1 MYFFLFIFSVCVIGG
16 IIYAAKNPD
25 TWYYGVVI
33 ATVIPLFVWF
43 CVKAGY
49 AGILHNVV
57 PDREFIPEGQSYLT
71 TLWKVLKQ
79 EFVADAKSSGKAM
92 GKVASGTMIGTKNTA
107 KSILIKKYTEEEK
120 RAERAWLEENKNAIK
135 AMRKF
140 NLKEIPLGGSKRRAA
155 IALVAHTKFETFE
168 DVPLH
173 MLHKY
178 PFSDYARVAPS
189 DRRIDLKPTL
199 RDFQSSYVS
208 PKLST
213 IKEREEMRK
222 VYTDALRKKSKAYVE
237 KKSKRDNADMWRRR
251 KERELR
257 INEAERIGRQRRG
270 Y

>member
-16 IIYAAKNPD
+16 LIYAVKNPD

-33 ATVIPLFVWF
+33 ATLIPLFCWF
-43 CVKAGY
+43 VIKAVY
-49 AGILHNVV
+49 AGILHGIAPNN
-57 PDREFIPEGQSYLT
+57 ELIPMGQSYTT

-79 EFVADAKSSGKAM
+79 EFVSDAKSSGKAM
-92 GKVASGTMIGTKNTA
+92 SKVASGTISGTKSTA
-107 KSILIKKYTEEEK
+107 KSILVKKYTEEEK
-120 RAERAWLEENKNAIK
+120 MAERAWLEENKNAIK

-140 NLKEIPLGGSKRRAA
+140 NLQEIPLGGSRRRAA

-178 PFSDYARVAPS
+178 PFSDYARVAPR
-189 DRRIDLKPTL
+189 DKRIDLQPTL
-199 RDFQSSYVS
+199 RDFQSTYVS

-213 IKEREEMRK
+213 IKERDEMRK
-222 VYTDALRKKSKAYVE
+222 VYTDKKRKRAEAASKQ
-237 KKSKRDNADMWRRR
+237 NAIRQNAELKQRNEERFRRR
-251 KERELR
+251 S
-257 INEAERIGRQRRG
+257 EAGRIGRQRRG